1 MGMTSR
7 AEARQGAKPNQEII
21 GSLPNLHLFTSS
33 TFPVAFDDRLT
44 SDFMLRQAIQGARW
58 CQHVARSPSTRAPH
72 RAFSAVT
79 PRRLNFGGQN
89 DKVTF
94 YEQESSESK
103 ARRRIDPEAEDNE
116 ERDEV
121 KKELAKLQ
129 DELKFL
135 EEGPFS
141 PNSPFIKSLPEEDRK
156 VALEALRKFDEE
168 NPKPADEPGL
178 DQVFDKELDEML
190 REEFEGLAMEEENWE
205 DGVRS
210 RRRLTARR
218 FAVAKR
224 AGVESHPHAIKFKN
238 SLRQLQG
245 KMSDERARQDLWK
258 WYRRC
263 KQTIPEFLTLM
274 PERTLEIIWDA
285 QAIGESDQ
293 ATRSTHFLRQELAT
307 SQILFYIT
315 TLHESGSNS
324 QILFYIT
331 TLHESGSTN
340 LALEQWEAYQAELS
354 QKKEDLEEYWK
365 LGVRLFAADNNP
377 QRAQDIALAFLAND
391 RTRQPRVLIPVIT
404 AWGRLPGK
412 EAEVKAWALYLQ
424 LKTLLGADMNMEDYD
439 QISIALLTAGRLDTA
454 VAIFKDMMVTGKDP
468 ANDSTALYKAA
479 LGLAGNLHASS
490 INENEV
496 NKVSLSALKVLPRQ
510 FQNRFFYASWMKK
523 LIGMGEVDSAALVIE
538 LMYERCVKPDSKHL
552 NGIIAGW
559 LRDGN
564 TSARDKAER
573 LGWAMI
579 QKRID
584 IMWRRYQPAEN
595 TPQLR
600 VSSEET
606 QSVRMPQFMQ
616 REVPPA
622 SIETFSILLLHYT
635 RRGDDDMVKYLAKCL
650 GDAHIKPNSY
660 FINHLLYA
668 ELRKQDVKNLWTKFQ
683 TMSTTVR
690 PDVET
695 YACLWDCAK
704 LQYDRGR
711 TAFDAGFPSARQLYA
726 NMMSWY
732 SRLSPRAQQKTQAQ
746 IPRALFEQ
754 IVRCFCLSKDLSGT
768 LVVLHSMH
776 SAFGF
781 APDETT
787 ARMIVL
793 QIARLAGVPAD
804 TPKRRL
810 RRLSST
816 PRSKENI
823 GQVSRLLELLG
834 DRKAE
839 YLRLQGLSLEQLD
852 PREMEQYQLEIMASL
867 LRIVMSRA
875 DDLDPVQVENKLEI
889 AAKEMLV
896 ENIDF
901 GAPLGVDDSKLL

>member
-1 MGMTSR
+1 
-7 AEARQGAKPNQEII
+7 
-21 GSLPNLHLFTSS
+21 
-33 TFPVAFDDRLT
+33 
-44 SDFMLRQAIQGARW
+44 MLRQAIQGARW
-58 CQHVARSPSTRAPH
+58 CQHVARSPSTRAP
-72 RAFSAVT
+72 RRVFSAVA
-79 PRRLNFGGQN
+79 PRRLDFGGPN

-94 YEQESSESK
+94 YEQESPGSK
-103 ARRRIDPEAEDNE
+103 TRRKVDPEAEVIE
-116 ERDEV
+116 EREEI
-121 KKELAKLQ
+121 KQELAKLQ
-129 DELKFL
+129 DELKVL
-135 EEGPFS
+135 EEGPFA

-178 DQVFDKELDEML
+178 DQVFDQELDDML
-190 REEFEGLAMEEENWE
+190 REEFEGLAKEHENWE
-205 DGVRS
+205 DDVKKRRS
-210 RRRLTARR
+210 LAAKRSA
-218 FAVAKR
+218 AAKR
-224 AGVESHPHAIKFKN
+224 AGAESHPYVLKFN
-238 SLRQLQG
+238 ISLQQLQE
-245 KMSDERARQDLWK
+245 KTSDERARQDVWK

-263 KQTIPEFLTLM
+263 KQAIPGFLTIM
-274 PERTLEIIWDA
+274 PEKALETIWDS
-285 QAIGESDQ
+285 QAGEHDHG
-293 ATRSTHFLRQELAT
+293 TRSTHLQILAQDATSLGRPLAT
-307 SQILFYIT
+307 PQILSYIT
-315 TLHESGSNS
+315 SLHD
-324 QILFYIT
+324 
-331 TLHESGSTN
+331 SGSTN

-412 EAEVKAWALYLQ
+412 EAELKAWALYLQ
-424 LKTLLGADMNMEDYD
+424 LKTFLGPEMTMDDYD
-439 QISIALLTAGRLDTA
+439 KISISLLTAGRLDTA

-559 LRDGN
+559 LRDGSN
-564 TSARDKAER
+564 SARNKAER

-584 IMWRRYQPAEN
+584 TVWERFQPAESS
-595 TPQLR
+595 PQLQFKH
-600 VSSEET
+600 ET
-606 QSVRMPQFMQ
+606 ESVRMPQFMK

-622 SIETFSILLLHYT
+622 SIETFCILLLHYT
-635 RRGDDDMVKYLAKCL
+635 RRGDDDMVKYLTKCL
-650 GDAHIKPNSY
+650 GDAHIRPNSY
-660 FINHLLYA
+660 FMNHLLYA
-668 ELRKQDVKNLWTKFQ
+668 ELRKQDVRALWTKFQ
-683 TMSTTVR
+683 TMSTSIR

-732 SRLSPRAQQKTQAQ
+732 SQLSPHAQKTARAQMTKS
-746 IPRALFEQ
+746 LFDQ
-754 IVRCFCLSKDLSGT
+754 IVRCFCLSKDVSGT
-768 LVVLHSMH
+768 LVVMHSMH
-776 SAFGF
+776 SNFGF
-781 APDETT
+781 VPDEIT

-823 GQVSRLLELLG
+823 GQVSRLLEMLG

-839 YLRLQGLSLEQLD
+839 ALRVQGLSIEQLD
-852 PREMEQYQLEIMASL
+852 PREMSQYQLEILASL
-867 LRIVMSRA
+867 LRIVMSRVDA
-875 DDLDPVQVENKLEI
+875 LNPAQVEDKLDI
-889 AAKEMLV
+889 AAQEMSV
-896 ENIDF
+896 GQIDL
-901 GAPLGVDDSKLL
+901 GSPLGVDDSKLL